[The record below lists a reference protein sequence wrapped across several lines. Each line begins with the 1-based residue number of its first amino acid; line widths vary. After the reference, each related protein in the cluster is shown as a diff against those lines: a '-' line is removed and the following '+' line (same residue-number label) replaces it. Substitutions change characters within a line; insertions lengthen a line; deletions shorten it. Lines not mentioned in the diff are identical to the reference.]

1 MRYLYTALLYL
12 MTPFIVLRLYWKSM
26 RLSAYRQRIGE
37 RFSCHAVVPVDVWVH
52 AVSLGEVVAATP
64 LIQALLE
71 RGLRVMVTTMTPTG
85 SQQVVSRFGSRVSH
99 QYVPYDLPW
108 VVRRFF
114 KAMNP
119 RLGIIMETELWP
131 NLIFEANQLKIPLLL
146 VNARLSDKAFKQYE
160 KVRFIFKPILN
171 QLTRILA
178 QSEEDARRFV
188 ALGAA
193 PWRVHAVGNLK
204 FDMPPVVIDPALSS
218 VFSNAWGKD
227 RVVVIAASTHDNEE
241 EQLLSRLSILQRAIP
256 HVLLLIAPRHPER
269 FQAVYQLCQQHQF
282 KTGLRS
288 TPETI
293 HSDSEVIV
301 LDSLGELALFY
312 ALSDYAFVGG
322 SLVPIGGHNVL
333 EAIAVNVPVFCGPYM
348 NNAQSICDALC
359 EADAIEQAEN
369 ADELIQKMI
378 TLYNNPLRCE
388 QLKKHAL
395 AVLQANQGTLLRCM
409 EEVLLILGQ
418 SVDIRSHC
426 I

>member
-1 MRYLYTALLYL
+1 MRYLYTSLLYL
-12 MTPFIVLRLYWKSM
+12 MTPFIVLRLYWKSI
-26 RLSAYRQRIGE
+26 RLPAYRQRIGE
-37 RFSCHAVVPVDVWVH
+37 RFSRHAVAPVDVWVH

-64 LIQALLE
+64 LIQSLLE

-131 NLIFEANQLKIPLLL
+131 NLNFQASQLKIPVLL

-178 QSEEDARRFV
+178 QSKEDARRFV
-188 ALGAA
+188 ALGAELS
-193 PWRVHAVGNLK
+193 RVHAVGNLK
-204 FDMPPVVIDPALSS
+204 FDMPPVVIDSALSTG
-218 VFSNAWGKD
+218 FSNAWGKD

-241 EQLLSRLSILQRAIP
+241 EQLLSRLAILQLAIP

-269 FQAVYQLCQQHQF
+269 FQSVYQLCQHYPF

-288 TPETI
+288 KPEAI
-293 HSDSEVIV
+293 DVHSEVIV
-301 LDSLGELALFY
+301 LDSLGELSMFY
-312 ALSDYAFVGG
+312 SLSDYAFVGG
-322 SLVPIGGHNVL
+322 SLVPVGGHNVL
-333 EAIAVNVPVFCGPYM
+333 EAIAMNVPVLCGPCM
-348 NNAQSICDALC
+348 NNSQSVCDELC
-359 EADAIEQAEN
+359 AADAIEQAEN
-369 ADELIQKMI
+369 ADDLIQKLI
-378 TLYNNPLRCE
+378 ALHDNPQRRE
-388 QLKKHAL
+388 QQMKHAL

-409 EEVLLILGQ
+409 EEVESIL
-418 SVDIRSHC
+418 
-426 I
+426 